1 MLSYKEATRT
11 SRRRVNMLYAKGY
24 EVIIVII
31 VLLWVFGQ
39 LRGHGSG
46 R

>member
-1 MLSYKEATRT
+1 
-11 SRRRVNMLYAKGY
+11 MLYAKGY

-39 LRGHGSG
+39 LRGHGHG
-46 R
+46 Y